1 MALLQMVVLLVL
13 AWSSGAIALHPR
25 AGRLRTLPLWL
36 LGVWAVTAVA
46 VLVWG
51 ASGLVRFGSWDALST
66 GQALHRIFGEGSL
79 ALRRPTWSWLNR
91 ANGVYLNLDVVW
103 TLFALCVLQFQ
114 SIGVWSRIAEARRRR
129 RRGASRATR

>member
-25 AGRLRTLPLWL
+25 AGRLRALPLWL
-36 LGVWAVTAVA
+36 LGVWAVAAVA
-46 VLVWG
+46 VLAWG
-51 ASGLVRFGSWDALST
+51 ASGLVRFGSWDVLST

-79 ALRRPTWSWLNR
+79 ALRRPAWTWLNR

-103 TLFALCVLQFQ
+103 TLFALCVLQFHA
-114 SIGVWSRIAEARRRR
+114 SVFWAGVAERRRR
-129 RRGASRATR
+129 ARSRR